1 MANFDRAKWERVD
14 RLRRRPETRD
24 AAEPWSGRGGIH
36 DHGNVREL
44 RPQEGTRSLSRTR
57 DLAEPEVE
65 MTEETEAAA
74 ETEAG
79 AETEAAAVEVIEAGV
94 PATVDEGL
102 VREAIEE
109 IRKRMVV
116 GATATAHGV
125 GEYLLDTF
133 FGGKP
138 EMYRSRAKDGNPS
151 FDAVVNHPDLKH
163 LGLKRSSLYNCIGT
177 WIQFQEL
184 GMPELQS
191 LPVTH
196 QVALLS
202 APEGAKKKLAAK
214 AARDGLSVKALKE
227 EVEKA
232 RKKDPEKGKAGRP
245 PLPAF
250 VKSIHAL
257 SKFVKNP
264 ETVFGNL
271 DEIDDLEEA
280 EAQKLYQTVTGMKIQ
295 CERLQKELERKVPG
309 FAPVD

>member
-14 RLRRRPETRD
+14 RLRRRPVTQD
-24 AAEPWSGRGGIH
+24 AEGAGPWSGAGGVH
-36 DHGNVREL
+36 DHGNIREL
-44 RPQEGTRSLSRTR
+44 RPPEAARSLSRTG
-57 DLAEPEVE
+57 DLAEREE
-65 MTEETEAAA
+65 TMAEETEAG
-74 ETEAG
+74 TES
-79 AETEAAAVEVIEAGV
+79 EAAAVEVIEAGV

-102 VREAIEE
+102 IREALEE

-133 FGGKP
+133 FGGDAEK
-138 EMYRSRAKDGNPS
+138 YRSRKKDGNPS
-151 FDAVVNHPDLKH
+151 FEALLKH
-163 LGLKRSSLYNCIGT
+163 QDLELLGLKRSSLYNCIGT
-177 WIQFQEL
+177 WIQFEEL

-196 QVALLS
+196 QVALLA
-202 APEGAKKKLAAK
+202 APETEKERLVQKAIKK
-214 AARDGLSVKALKE
+214 GLSVKALKE

-232 RKKDPEKGKAGRP
+232 REKNPSKSKSGRP

-264 ETVFGNL
+264 EKVFGNL

-280 EAQKLYQTVTGMKIQ
+280 EAQKLYQTVTGLKIQ
-295 CERLQKELERKVPG
+295 CEKLQKELERKVPG
-309 FAPVD
+309 FAPVE